1 MVFQKS
7 PAYVEKILC
16 CHCGLEVPPK
26 VRDSAASR
34 NHQECGPCNH
44 AKCSSCGLR
53 TGTHHALI
61 PNKLVEV
68 EVEYYKLMEHKGI
81 INKQKKQGILKLC
94 KLCYMASQKR
104 PLQLHGKLRP

>member
-7 PAYVEKILC
+7 PAYVEDILC
-16 CHCGLEVPPK
+16 CHCGLAVSPK
-26 VRDSAASR
+26 ERDTASYR
-34 NHQECGPCNH
+34 NHEWCGPCNH
-44 AKCSSCGLR
+44 EKCSSCGLR
-53 TGTHHALI
+53 IGTHHVLI

-68 EVEYYKLMEHKGI
+68 EIEYHRLMEHKGK

-104 PLQLHGKLRP
+104 PLRLHGKLRA